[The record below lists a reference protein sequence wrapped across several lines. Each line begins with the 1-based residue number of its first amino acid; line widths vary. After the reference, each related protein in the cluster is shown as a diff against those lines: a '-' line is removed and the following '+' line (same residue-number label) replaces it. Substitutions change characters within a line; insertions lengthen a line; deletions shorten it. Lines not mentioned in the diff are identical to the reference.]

1 METKRPIATNAA
13 AQALTNVGVV
23 EEGENRGRWVETYQA
38 AVGIPPGSPWCAAF
52 VRFRLERA
60 AAMLGTQ
67 IPPGFPDSG
76 WTPDYSNWAKSNGYW
91 VPVATAEAG
100 TILPRIGDLA
110 CFYFAA
116 KQRIAHIGIVVEYAK
131 LWGVVTVEGNTGPD
145 IDAGVNRDG
154 DGVYRKV
161 RTWSELG
168 AGGGFVRI
176 NW

>member
-1 METKRPIATNAA
+1 VSNRPIALNAA
-13 AQALTNVGVV
+13 AQSLANIGVV

-60 AAMLGTQ
+60 AAGLGTQ

-76 WTPDYSNWAKSNGYW
+76 WTPDYANWAKANGFW
-91 VPVATAEAG
+91 IPVATAEAG
-100 TILPRIGDLA
+100 TVSPRIGDLA

-116 KQRIAHIGIVVEYAK
+116 KQRIAHIGIVVESAK
-131 LWGVVTVEGNTGPD
+131 PWGVVTVEGNTGPD
-145 IDAGVNRDG
+145 SEDGVNREG
-154 DGVYRKV
+154 DGVYKKT

-168 AGGGFVRI
+168 KLGGFVRI